1 MGEDC
6 IVYKFDSLD
15 VRTIEDSSGK
25 LWLNYNDVLIAL
37 NMEPHDLSGSDVIS
51 EEDALRI
58 AKLCQDQARF
68 ERFVAWLVEEVGIGP
83 YGFRAASPV
92 DDSDASVN

>member
-1 MGEDC
+1 VSGDCTVYTFDGLEIRTTEDAG
-6 IVYKFDSLD
+6 
-15 VRTIEDSSGK
+15 GK

-37 NMEPHDLSGSDVIS
+37 NMEPHDLSSTDMIDEVN
-51 EEDALRI
+51 ALRV
-58 AKLCQDQARF
+58 AKSCQDQDKF
-68 ERFVAWLVEEVGIGP
+68 ERFVVWLMEEVGIGP